1 MMTLMN
7 LSIELGAFAQLAV
20 TIANI
25 IIAVVMYKSI
35 REVVKDRKLRFLEK
49 RLDEFYIPLIKYF
62 GQGDLHRNIEAH
74 QRVEEILISKRHLCG
89 RKVAENLP
97 QHFTAVIT
105 SEGGFYFCFT
115 NENELKRWEEV
126 ADIIWE
132 EYVEVLREY
141 YKLIDIK
148 HYALPEKPK
157 WMFMICSHSF
167 LRK

>member
-1 MMTLMN
+1 MRLN
-7 LSIELGAFAQLAV
+7 YSFYLSRTVYLL
-20 TIANI
+20 
-25 IIAVVMYKSI
+25 
-35 REVVKDRKLRFLEK
+35 
-49 RLDEFYIPLIKYF
+49 LI
-62 GQGDLHRNIEAH
+62 
-74 QRVEEILISKRHLCG
+74 C
-89 RKVAENLP
+89 
-97 QHFTAVIT
+97 FTAVIT

-148 HYALPEKPK
+148 HYTLPEKPK

>member
-1 MMTLMN
+1 M
-7 LSIELGAFAQLAV
+7 EVA
-20 TIANI
+20 TIAEIIVAIAGI
-25 IIAVVMYKSI
+25 IIPAISHKS
-35 REVVKDRKLRFLEK
+35 REVKNRKLSFLEK
-49 RLDEFYIPLIKYF
+49 RLEEFYIPLIKYF
-62 GQGDLHRNIEAH
+62 GQGDLDRNIEAH
-74 QRVEEILISKRHLCG
+74 QRVEEILTSKRHLCG
-89 RKVAENLP
+89 RKIIEILP
-97 QHFTAVIT
+97 QHFTAT
-105 SEGGFYFCFT
+105 SEGGFYFCFA

-148 HYALPEKPK
+148 HYTLPEKPK